1 MESGDYVRVE
11 KLQSGDEWPAWKF
24 EVGVLLKA
32 AEVMDVVSGKSKKPE
47 RAGYQSENDHE
58 AALSK
63 WHKSDNKAQRIIVTA
78 LGKLPKVHVLNCE
91 TSNSMWTKLESVYEK
106 KSKSTIHFTTQ
117 KFFNFTKDPMDDIAT
132 FISKL
137 QAVVKQM
144 SDLGE
149 KVSDGMVMTK
159 ILNALPEELCHFP
172 SAWESTPE
180 NLQTIENLT
189 SRLVME
195 EARVAMKHQSEA
207 NGFSEA
213 LMARKFR
220 KKNFKS
226 NSKPGKCHVCNKTNH
241 WKNECPNRKQKSMVN
256 QKAITNSSNSRSSA
270 DACMA
275 IGSPKF
281 FGKPTAHLT
290 LSEAMVV
297 SNGTRP
303 DDWFLD
309 SGASDHM
316 SYRKEWFADY
326 VAFKVDLPV
335 RIGNGSYI
343 VAKGVGTID
352 ILAFD
357 NNTWCKRHLADV
369 LYIPEI
375 HLNLFSQG
383 KALDKDMTLTSDK
396 EKCEFLRDGKTVL
409 IGVRESNLFK
419 LMFKVMAE
427 VENFSVS
434 KESKETTIDGNSEDR
449 RWVESARN
457 SKHKSYVVTGGNA
470 NHKVSLAIW
479 HERLGHQNIG
489 YIKRFL
495 KKQNIGFDGKGEYFC
510 EACVYGKH
518 HRSPF
523 TRSEN
528 RAEKV
533 GELVH
538 TDVCGPMHVKSI
550 GGARYFLLIKDDFSN
565 FRKIYFLK
573 EKSEV
578 CRQIEKYLSLVKSI
592 NCTVAVVR
600 SDNGLEFVNINVG
613 KLMEGHGIR
622 HQKSVSY
629 TPQHN
634 GRAERDMRTIVEA
647 ARTMIH
653 SKQLPL
659 KLWAEA
665 VNTAVYVLNCTG
677 PSSVKDK
684 TPFELFFNK
693 KPSISHLRVFG
704 SEVFVHVPK
713 EKRKKWNKKAKKGIF
728 VGYCDDTKGYR
739 VWIEEENKIEVTRD
753 IIFNENQKNNV
764 PLVSINSGIDEAEN
778 FVDFGPQILDA
789 EVIPTVIDIDH
800 IDAEEIVIPTVVDID
815 AEEIVIPTVVDIETE
830 DVVVEPVPTDDF
842 QEFDSDSEQNDKE
855 HSFIGHR
862 TRYRTFLAETMDVG
876 KCFVLIKE
884 PKSYEMAL
892 KCDDSFEWKEAM
904 DDEFNSL
911 IENQTWDLVDLQ
923 KNRNVIDNKWVY
935 KIKEKPSGEIER
947 YKARLVVRG
956 FTQEHGVDYSQTFSP
971 VVSYTSIRTIIA
983 VAAVEKLK
991 LAQFDVQTAFLYGD
1005 LDEVIYM
1012 KQPVGYEDGS
1022 KKVCLLKKSLYGL
1035 KQASRNWNK
1044 KFTDFLKSYNLK
1056 VSTADPCVFIGN
1068 GERRLI
1074 LGIFIDDGIVAASH
1088 EEDITNLMNYLTIE
1102 FKIRVLEAECFVGL
1116 EIERRQN
1123 GSIHLCQAAYTR
1135 KILEKFRMSDAKS
1148 ASIPAESYSLEPS
1161 ALSTNYPYR
1170 EAVGSLMYLAVGT
1183 RPDISFAVGRASRF
1197 LSQPKESD
1205 VVAVKRI
1212 FRYLCGTINYGIA
1225 YDQTAKFTL
1234 ECFSDSDYAGCPV
1247 SRRSTSGFVFNLG
1260 SGAISW
1266 CSQLQKSVVVSTTQA
1281 EYVAGAQSVK
1291 EMIWIK
1297 RLISSLLIKCDSV
1310 FLRMDNRSA
1319 IRLVENSEPHKRT
1332 KHVDIKYHFIR
1343 EKYEK
1348 GNFDLTYISTE
1359 DQVAD
1364 ILTKPLARVKFQ
1376 KFRELM
1382 GMSQ

>member
-1 MESGDYVRVE
+1 MESGDYIRVE

-24 EVGVLLKA
+24 EVGVLLRA
-32 AEVMDVVSGKSKKPE
+32 AEVMDVVSGILKKPE
-47 RAGYQSENDHE
+47 RGANQSQNDHE
-58 AALSK
+58 AALLK
-63 WHKSDNKAQRIIVTA
+63 WNKSDNKAQRIIVTA

-91 TSNSMWTKLESVYEK
+91 TSNSMWAKLESVYEK

-117 KFFNFTKDPMDDIAT
+117 KFFYFTKDPMDDIAT

-137 QAVVKQM
+137 QAIVKQM

-149 KVSDGMVMTK
+149 TVSDGMVMTK
-159 ILNALPEELCHFP
+159 ILNALPDELCHFP

-195 EARVAMKHQSEA
+195 ESRVAMKHQSEA

-213 LMARKFR
+213 LIARKFR
-220 KKNFKS
+220 NKKNFKS
-226 NSKPGKCHVCNKTNH
+226 NSKPGKCHVCKQTGH
-241 WKNECPNRKQKSMVN
+241 WKKECPNKEQKSTVN
-256 QKAITNSSNSRSSA
+256 QKATTNSTNSRRTA
-270 DACMA
+270 DACVA
-275 IGSPKF
+275 ISSPKN
-281 FGKPTAHLT
+281 FGKPTAYLT
-290 LSEAMVV
+290 LNEAMVA
-297 SNGTRP
+297 SNGSRS

-316 SYRKEWFADY
+316 SHRKEWFADY
-326 VAFKVDLPV
+326 VEFEVDLPV
-335 RIGNGSYI
+335 RIGDGSYI

-352 ILAFD
+352 IWAFD
-357 NNTWCKRHLADV
+357 NNVWCRRHLADV
-369 LYIPEI
+369 LYVPEI

-396 EKCEFLRDGKTVL
+396 EKCKFVRDGITILVG
-409 IGVRESNLFK
+409 IRESNLFK

-427 VENFSVS
+427 VNNFSV
-434 KESKETTIDGNSEDR
+434 SKETTIDGNSEVR
-449 RWVESARN
+449 RWVESASS
-457 SKHKSYVVTGGNA
+457 SKHKSYTVTGGNA

-479 HERLGHQNIG
+479 HARLGHQNVG
-489 YIKRFL
+489 YIKQFL
-495 KKQNIGFDGKGEYFC
+495 KRQNIGFDGKGEYFC

-523 TRSEN
+523 TRSDN

-538 TDVCGPMHVKSI
+538 TDVCGPMHEKSI

-565 FRKIYFLK
+565 FRKVYFLK

-578 CRQIEKYLSLVKSI
+578 CRQIEKYLSLVKSV
-592 NCTVAVVR
+592 NCTVTVVR
-600 SDNGLEFVNINVG
+600 SDNGREFVNINVG
-613 KLMEGHGIR
+613 KLMEEHGIR
-622 HQKSVSY
+622 HQKSVTY
-629 TPQHN
+629 TPEHN

-665 VNTAVYVLNCTG
+665 VNTAVYVMNCTG
-677 PSSVKDK
+677 PSPVKDK
-684 TPFELFFNK
+684 TPFELFYNK
-693 KPSISHLRVFG
+693 KPSINHLRVFG
-704 SEVFVHVPK
+704 SEVFVHIPK
-713 EKRKKWNKKAKKGIF
+713 EKRKKWNKKAKRGIF
-728 VGYCDDTKGYR
+728 IGYSDDTKGYR
-739 VWIEEENKIEVTRD
+739 VWIEEENKIEITRD
-753 IIFNENQKNNV
+753 IIFNENLNGNL
-764 PLVSINSGIDEAEN
+764 PLISINSGVDEAEN
-778 FVDFGPQILDA
+778 FVVFGPQILDA
-789 EVIPTVIDIDH
+789 EVIPSVVEIN
-800 IDAEEIVIPTVVDID
+800 AEEIVIP
-815 AEEIVIPTVVDIETE
+815 AVVDIEEEEIAIPE
-830 DVVVEPVPTDDF
+830 DVLVEPVPTDDF
-842 QEFDSDSEQNDKE
+842 EEFDSDLEKNDEEQ
-855 HSFIGHR
+855 SFIGHR
-862 TRYRTFLAETMDVG
+862 TRHRTFLAETMAVG
-876 KCFVLIKE
+876 NCFVSIKE

-892 KCDDSFEWKEAM
+892 KCDDSAEWKEAM

-911 IENQTWDLVDLQ
+911 IENQTWDLVDLP
-923 KNRNVIDNKWVY
+923 KNRNVIDNKWVF
-935 KIKEKPSGEIER
+935 KIKEKPNGEIER
-947 YKARLVVRG
+947 YRARLVVRG
-956 FTQEHGVDYSQTFSP
+956 FTQEHGIDYSQTFSP
-971 VVSYTSIRTIIA
+971 VVSYTSIRTIMAI
-983 VAAVEKLK
+983 AAVEKLK

-1005 LDEVIYM
+1005 LDEEIYM
-1012 KQPVGYEDGS
+1012 RQPVGYEDGT

-1044 KFTDFLKSYNLK
+1044 KFTDFLKAYNLK

-1116 EIERRQN
+1116 EIERSQN

-1135 KILEKFRMSDAKS
+1135 KILEKFRMSDAKT
-1148 ASIPAESYSLEPS
+1148 ASIPAENYSLEPS
-1161 ALSTNYPYR
+1161 ALSENYPYR

-1212 FRYLCGTINYGIA
+1212 FRYLRGTINYGIV
-1225 YDQTAKFTL
+1225 YEQSAKFDL

-1247 SRRSTSGFVFNLG
+1247 SRRSTSGFVFKLG

-1266 CSQLQKSVVVSTTQA
+1266 CSQLQKSVVVSTTEA

-1297 RLISSLLIKCDSV
+1297 RLISNLLIKCDSV

-1343 EKYEK
+1343 EKYEE
-1348 GNFDLTYISTE
+1348 GNFELTYIPTE
-1359 DQVAD
+1359 DQIAD
-1364 ILTKPLARVKFQ
+1364 ILTKPLARVKFE